1 MNQPPGGDP
10 QVWKR
15 PQVCPMAPLGR
26 EERPLPQEIF
36 RNVASDGRWQSNDKF
51 DQSRRRERKRDRERE
66 RERERE
72 KRRKAWGG
80 LGFSSNAS
88 KRPEEVSALLM

>member
-1 MNQPPGGDP
+1 
-10 QVWKR
+10 
-15 PQVCPMAPLGR
+15 MAPLGR

-66 RERERE
+66 RERERKGE
-72 KRRKAWGG
+72 KHG
-80 LGFSSNAS
+80 
-88 KRPEEVSALLM
+88 VD